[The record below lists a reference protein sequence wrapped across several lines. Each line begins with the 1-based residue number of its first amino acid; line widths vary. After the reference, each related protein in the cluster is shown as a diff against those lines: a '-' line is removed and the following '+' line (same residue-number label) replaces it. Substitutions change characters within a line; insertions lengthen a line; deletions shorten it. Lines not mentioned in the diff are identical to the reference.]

1 MSRRSFSQSFMSDR
15 TALAP
20 DAGTGEV
27 RSRCK
32 AREAFE
38 REQRKIDLFGQISHG
53 VMQGHPAGDGAIL
66 CGETGGGGDRLLV
79 GARCH

>member
-15 TALAP
+15 TALDP

-27 RSRCK
+27 RSRSK

-38 REQRKIDLFGQISHG
+38 RGQRIIELFGQISHD
-53 VMQGHPAGDGAIL
+53 VMRAKVCFYAS
-66 CGETGGGGDRLLV
+66 
-79 GARCH
+79 